1 MSISALLRV
10 GFVAPLVVAPL
21 VVVVSLTAPAAAL
34 AHERR
39 EVGKYAFVVG
49 FNDEPAYQG
58 EPNGTQITI
67 TVPSEG
73 DRPIEGAEN
82 TLKVSIGAGG
92 AQPKEFPLHT
102 VFRQPGRYVADFVPT
117 RSGAYIF
124 TFTGTL
130 EGQPVNERFES
141 GPGRFDEVRSLEALQ
156 YPEPVPPGNEVARLA
171 RAADERAAAAEAAAE
186 SSRSLALIGLG
197 VGSLG
202 ILLAIVALGLLL
214 TRGRD
219 AGQAVPAR
227 R

>member
-10 GFVAPLVVAPL
+10 AFVAPLVVA
-21 VVVVSLTAPAAAL
+21 VVSLAGPTSAL

-49 FNDEPAYQG
+49 FNDEPAFQG
-58 EPNGTQITI
+58 EPNGAQLTI

-73 DRPIEGAEN
+73 DRPVEGAEN
-82 TLKVSIGAGG
+82 TLKLSIAAGG
-92 AQPKEFPLHT
+92 GQPKEFPLHT

-117 RSGAYIF
+117 RSGSY
-124 TFTGTL
+124 TFTVTGAL

-186 SSRSLALIGLG
+186 STRSLAVVGLG
-197 VGSLG
+197 VGALG

-219 AGQAVPAR
+219 AGEVVTAR